1 MQDEQDKYL
10 KNIDFYEILSLVSKY
25 VSNPDT
31 VNLLSNQ
38 KVLKTRESLEKMFS
52 FVSLIRMLFESYKGY
67 PNSFINSLKYPISLL
82 SKENSRVSME
92 NLKDIVVFLDEV
104 LKINLF
110 LHRNSD
116 IKHLNVQILSDL
128 LFLSPEL
135 KNLLNELKEHIDV
148 DALELKSG
156 VVKEYDSIEFEIK
169 NLNRRVENQIKRIIS
184 LNAEYL
190 TSNFVYYKSNKY
202 TIALKSNFKGKIKGN
217 IISISSSGETFYIEP
232 NDIVNDNNRLNY
244 LNLEKERI
252 ILKILQ
258 NLSAKVHDNIILLD
272 NLYNNFLYY
281 DSLKARAI
289 YGIKTKGVFPEISNV
304 LNILDA
310 HHPLLK
316 DSKAITFTPAE
327 NRVVIITGPNAGGKT
342 VTLKTIGLL
351 SAMFQ
356 FGIPITVS
364 ESSTFKIF
372 DNIFIDIGDEQSIS
386 NSLSTFS
393 SHMSNISYILKHTTK
408 NSLVIFDEFCS
419 GTDID
424 QGQALAISILEYLIN
439 INCYVLISTHYN
451 ALKYFAYTHEGVVN
465 ASMRMDL
472 ETMQP
477 NYNLIFS
484 IPGESYAFNVASRAL
499 IDRSIVIRAN
509 EIYSSQK
516 TEVNKILER
525 LIEKE
530 KDLLLIKESINKKLI
545 QIELQEKEVENF
557 YQDLLLKEKNIE
569 IDLLNEQ
576 NEFLKNSRKVLEN
589 LVREIK
595 EGNIN
600 IAKNKAFISELEK
613 NLDLK
618 LNKVDSINN
627 KRNMAVDFK
636 IGDSVRIIN
645 SNAKGKIVG
654 ISKKKITVNVGAF
667 NVSVSS
673 SEISLE
679 NFKEQKKKG
688 GKNFDF
694 SIDYNKENL
703 LSFTIDIRGMRSV
716 DALDFLNKKIDN
728 IILNGINKFEI
739 IHGKGEGYLMREVH
753 NFLKELKFVKKYY
766 FAHPS
771 DGGSGKTIVE
781 I

>member
-1 MQDEQDKYL
+1 MQDKQDKYL

-31 VNLLSNQ
+31 VDLLRNQ
-38 KVLKTRESLEKMFS
+38 KILKTRESLEKMFS

-67 PNSFINSLKYPISLL
+67 PNSFINGLKYLISLL
-82 SKENSRVSME
+82 SKENSRVSIE
-92 NLKDIVVFLDEV
+92 NLKDIVVFLDEI
-104 LKINLF
+104 LRINLF
-110 LHRNSD
+110 LHKNSD

-128 LFLSPEL
+128 LFLNPEL

-148 DALELKSG
+148 DSLELKSG

-202 TIALKSNFKGKIKGN
+202 TLALKSNFKGKIKGN

-232 NDIVNDNNRLNY
+232 NDILNDNNRLNY
-244 LNLEKERI
+244 LSLEKERI

-258 NLSAKVHDNIILLD
+258 NLSAKVHNDIVLLN

-289 YGIKTKGVFPEISNV
+289 YGIKTKGIFPEISNI
-304 LNILDA
+304 LNIFDA

-316 DSKAITFTPAE
+316 DPKAITFTPSE

-356 FGIPITVS
+356 FGIPITVG

-439 INCYVLISTHYN
+439 INPYVLISTHYN
-451 ALKYFAYTHEGVVN
+451 ALKYFAYTHKGVIN

-499 IDRSIVIRAN
+499 IDRSIVVRAN

-516 TEVNKILER
+516 TEINEILEK

-530 KDLLLIKESINKKLI
+530 KDLLLIKENMNKKLI
-545 QIELQEKEVENF
+545 QIELREKEIENF
-557 YQDLLLKEKNIE
+557 HQDLLLKEKNIE
-569 IDLLNEQ
+569 TELLNEQ

-600 IAKNKAFISELEK
+600 VAKNKAFISDLKK
-613 NLDLK
+613 NVDLK
-618 LNKVDSINN
+618 LNKVNSLNN
-627 KRNMAVDFK
+627 KRNMAANFK
-636 IGDSVRIIN
+636 IGDRVKILN
-645 SNAKGKIVG
+645 SNAKGKIVE

-679 NFKEQKKKG
+679 NFKEKKED
-688 GKNFDF
+688 GKNFNF
-694 SIDYNKENL
+694 SIDYDKENL
-703 LSFTIDIRGMRSV
+703 LSLTVDIRGMRAV

-739 IHGKGEGYLMREVH
+739 IHGKGEGHLMREVH
-753 NFLKELKFVKKYY
+753 NLLKELKFVRKYY

>member
-1 MQDEQDKYL
+1 MQDKYL
-10 KNIDFYEILSLVSKY
+10 KNIDFYEILSLVSEY

-31 VNLLSNQ
+31 VGLLNNQ
-38 KVLKTRESLEKMFS
+38 KILKTRESLKKMFS
-52 FVSLIRMLFESYKGY
+52 FVNLIRMLFESCKGY
-67 PNSFINSLKYPISLL
+67 PNSFINSLEHSISLL
-82 SKENSRVSME
+82 SKENSRVSIE
-92 NLKDIVVFLDEV
+92 DLRDIVGFLDEV

-110 LHRNSD
+110 LHKNSD
-116 IKHLNVQILSDL
+116 TKHFDVQILSDL

-135 KNLLNELKEHIDV
+135 KNLLSELKEYIDF
-148 DALELKSG
+148 DALEFKSG
-156 VVKEYDSIEFEIK
+156 VVKEYDSVEFEIK
-169 NLNRRVENQIKRIIS
+169 NLNRRIEKQIKRIIS
-184 LNAEYL
+184 LNIECLA
-190 TSNFVYYKSNKY
+190 SNFVYYKSNKH
-202 TIALKSNFKGKIKGN
+202 TLALKSNFKSKIKGN
-217 IISISSSGETFYIEP
+217 IISVSSSGETFYIEP

-244 LNLEKERI
+244 LNLEKKRI

-258 NLSAKVHDNIILLD
+258 NLSGKVHSNIVLLD
-272 NLYNNFLYY
+272 NLYNSFLYY

-289 YGIKTKGVFPEISNV
+289 YGIKTKGIFPEISNV
-304 LNILDA
+304 LNIFDA

-316 DSKAITFTPAE
+316 DPKAITFTPSE
-327 NRVVIITGPNAGGKT
+327 SRVVIITGPNAGGKT

-351 SAMFQ
+351 SAMLQ
-356 FGIPITVS
+356 FGIPIVVG

-393 SHMSNISYILKHTTK
+393 SHMSNISYILKHATK

-424 QGQALAISILEYLIN
+424 QGQALAISILEYLID
-439 INCYVLISTHYN
+439 INSYVLISTHYN

-484 IPGESYAFNVASRAL
+484 IPGESYAFNVASKVL
-499 IDRSIVIRAN
+499 IDNSIVIRAN

-530 KDLLLIKESINKKLI
+530 KNLLSIEESMDKKLI
-545 QIELQEKEVENF
+545 QIELQEKEIENI
-557 YQDLLLKEKNIE
+557 YQNLLLKEKNIE
-569 IDLLNEQ
+569 IELLNEQ

-595 EGNIN
+595 EGNIDVS
-600 IAKNKAFISELEK
+600 KNKAFISDLEK
-613 NLDLK
+613 NVDLK
-618 LNKVDSINN
+618 LNKVDSLNN
-627 KRNMAVDFK
+627 KRNIVRAFK
-636 IGDSVRIIN
+636 IGDRVRIVN
-645 SNAKGKIVG
+645 SNAKGRIVG
-654 ISKKKITVNVGAF
+654 MSKKKIIVNVGAF

-679 NFKEQKKKG
+679 NIMEQKKEG
-688 GKNFDF
+688 GKNFSF
-694 SIDYNKENL
+694 SIDYNKESL
-703 LSFTIDIRGMRSV
+703 LSFTVDIRGMRAV
-716 DALDFLNKKIDN
+716 NALDFLNKKIDN

-739 IHGKGEGYLMREVH
+739 IHGKGEGHLMREVH
-753 NFLKELKFVKKYY
+753 KLLKELKFVKKYY

-771 DGGSGKTIVE
+771 DGGAGKTIVE

>member
-1 MQDEQDKYL
+1 MQDKYL

-31 VNLLSNQ
+31 VNLLNNQ
-38 KVLKTRESLEKMFS
+38 KILKTRESLEKMFS
-52 FVSLIRMLFESYKGY
+52 FVNLIRMLFETCKGY

-82 SKENSRVSME
+82 SKENSRVSIE
-92 NLKDIVVFLDEV
+92 NLRDIVRFLDEV
-104 LKINLF
+104 LRINLF
-110 LHRNSD
+110 LDKNGDTKYFNAH
-116 IKHLNVQILSDL
+116 ILSDL

-135 KNLLNELKEHIDV
+135 KNLLSELKEYIDF
-148 DALELKSG
+148 DTLELKSG

-169 NLNRRVENQIKRIIS
+169 NLNRRVEKQIKKIIS
-184 LNAEYL
+184 LNVEYL
-190 TSNFVYYKSNKY
+190 ASNFVYYKSNKY
-202 TIALKSNFKGKIKGN
+202 TLALKSNFKSKIKGN
-217 IISISSSGETFYIEP
+217 VISISSSGETFYIEP

-244 LNLEKERI
+244 LSLEKKRI
-252 ILKILQ
+252 ILKVLQ
-258 NLSAKVHDNIILLD
+258 NLSSKVHSNIVFLD

-289 YGIKTKGVFPEISNV
+289 YGIETKGVFPEISDV
-304 LNILDA
+304 LNIFDA

-316 DSKAITFTPAE
+316 DSKAITFTPIE

-356 FGIPITVS
+356 FGIPIAVS

-393 SHMSNISYILKHTTK
+393 SHMSNISYILKHATK
-408 NSLVIFDEFCS
+408 NSLIIFDEFCS

-424 QGQALAISILEYLIN
+424 QGQALAISILEYLIS
-439 INCYVLISTHYN
+439 INSYVLISTHYN
-451 ALKYFAYTHEGVVN
+451 ALKYFAYTHEGVIN

-477 NYNLIFS
+477 NYDLIFS
-484 IPGESYAFNVASRAL
+484 IPGESYAFNVASRVL
-499 IDRSIVIRAN
+499 IDSNIIIRAN

-530 KDLLLIKESINKKLI
+530 KDLLFIKESMNEKLI
-545 QIELQEKEVENF
+545 QIELQKKEVENIC
-557 YQDLLLKEKNIE
+557 QDLLLKEKNIE
-569 IDLLNEQ
+569 IELLNEQ

-600 IAKNKAFISELEK
+600 VAKNKAFISDLEK
-613 NLDLK
+613 NIDFK
-618 LNKVDSINN
+618 SNKVSSLNN
-627 KRNMAVDFK
+627 KRNVATDFK
-636 IGDSVRIIN
+636 IGDKVRIVN

-679 NFKEQKKKG
+679 NFTEHKKEG
-688 GKNFDF
+688 SKNFSF
-694 SIDYNKENL
+694 SIDYNKEDM
-703 LSFTIDIRGMRSV
+703 LSFTIDIRGMRAI

-739 IHGKGEGYLMREVH
+739 IHGKGEGHLMRKVH
-753 NFLKELKFVKKYY
+753 SLLKDLKFVKKYY

-771 DGGSGKTIVE
+771 DGGAGKTIVE

>member
-1 MQDEQDKYL
+1 MQDKYL

-25 VSNPDT
+25 VSSPDT
-31 VNLLSNQ
+31 VNLLNNQ
-38 KVLKTRESLEKMFS
+38 EILKTRESLEKMFS
-52 FVSLIRMLFESYKGY
+52 FVNLIRMLFDSCKGY

-82 SKENSRVSME
+82 TKENSRVSIE
-92 NLKDIVVFLDEV
+92 NLKDIIEFLDEV
-104 LKINLF
+104 LRINLF
-110 LHRNSD
+110 LHKNID
-116 IKHLNVQILSDL
+116 IKHFNVRILSDL

-135 KNLLNELKEHIDV
+135 RNLLSELKEYIDV

-169 NLNRRVENQIKRIIS
+169 NLNRRVEKQIKRIIS
-184 LNAEYL
+184 LNLEYL
-190 TSNFVYYKSNKY
+190 ASNFVYYKSNKY
-202 TIALKSNFKGKIKGN
+202 TLALKSNFKGKVKGN
-217 IISISSSGETFYIEP
+217 VISVSSSGETFYIEP
-232 NDIVNDNNRLNY
+232 NDIANDNNRLNF
-244 LNLEKERI
+244 LNLEKKRI

-258 NLSAKVHDNIILLD
+258 NLSDKVHSNIVLLD

-289 YGIKTKGVFPEISNV
+289 YGIKTKGVFPEISNA
-304 LNILDA
+304 LNIFDA

-356 FGIPITVS
+356 FGIPILVS
-364 ESSTFKIF
+364 EASTFKIF

-393 SHMSNISYILKHTTK
+393 SHMSNISYILKHSTK

-439 INCYVLISTHYN
+439 INSYVLISTHYN
-451 ALKYFAYTHEGVVN
+451 ALKYFAYTNEGVIN

-477 NYNLIFS
+477 NYNLVFS
-484 IPGESYAFNVASRAL
+484 IPGESYAFNVASRVL
-499 IDRSIVIRAN
+499 IDSSIIMRAN
-509 EIYSSQK
+509 EIYLSQK

-530 KDLLLIKESINKKLI
+530 KDLILIKESMNKKLI
-545 QIELQEKEVENF
+545 QIELQEKEVENI

-569 IDLLNEQ
+569 TELLNEQ

-600 IAKNKAFISELEK
+600 IAKNKAFISDLEK
-613 NLDLK
+613 NIDFK
-618 LNKVDSINN
+618 LNKVNSINN
-627 KRNMAVDFK
+627 KRNISTDFK
-636 IGDSVRIIN
+636 IGDRVRIVN

-654 ISKKKITVNVGAF
+654 ISKKKVTVNVGAF

-679 NFKEQKKKG
+679 NFIEQKKEG
-688 GKNFDF
+688 SKNFSF
-694 SIDYNKENL
+694 SIDYNKENPV
-703 LSFTIDIRGMRSV
+703 SFTIDIRGMRSV

-753 NFLKELKFVKKYY
+753 NLLKEFKFVKKYY

-771 DGGSGKTIVE
+771 DGGAGKTIVE

>member
-1 MQDEQDKYL
+1 MQDKYL

-25 VSNPDT
+25 VSNLDT
-31 VNLLSNQ
+31 VNLLNDQ
-38 KVLKTRESLEKMFS
+38 KILKTTESLEKMFF
-52 FVSLIRMLFESYKGY
+52 FVNLIRMLLESFKGY
-67 PNSFINSLKYPISLL
+67 PNSFINSLKDPISLL
-82 SKENSRVSME
+82 SKENSRVSIE
-92 NLKDIVVFLDEV
+92 NLRDIMGFLDEV
-104 LKINLF
+104 LRINLF
-110 LHRNSD
+110 LNKNSN
-116 IKHLNVQILSDL
+116 IKHLNAQILSDL

-135 KNLLNELKEHIDV
+135 KNLLSELKEYIDV

-156 VVKEYDSIEFEIK
+156 VVKEYDSVEFEIK
-169 NLNRRVENQIKRIIS
+169 NLNRRIEKQVKKIIS
-184 LNAEYL
+184 LNLEYL
-190 TSNFVYYKSNKY
+190 ASSFVYYKSNKY
-202 TIALKSNFKGKIKGN
+202 AIALKSNFKGRIKGN

-232 NDIVNDNNRLNY
+232 DDIVNDNSRLNY
-244 LNLEKERI
+244 LSLEKQRI
-252 ILKILQ
+252 ILKILK
-258 NLSAKVHDNIILLD
+258 NLSDKVHSNIILLD

-289 YGIKTKGVFPEISNV
+289 YGIKTKGVFPEISDV
-304 LNILDA
+304 LNIIDA

-316 DSKAITFTPAE
+316 DSKAITFTPAQ

-364 ESSTFKIF
+364 KSSTFKIF

-393 SHMSNISYILKHTTK
+393 SHMSNISCILKHATK
-408 NSLVIFDEFCS
+408 NSLIIFDEFCS

-424 QGQALAISILEYLIN
+424 QGQALAISILEYLIG
-439 INCYVLISTHYN
+439 INSYVLISTHYN
-451 ALKYFAYTHEGVVN
+451 ALKYFAYTHEGVIN
-465 ASMRMDL
+465 ASMRMNL

-477 NYNLIFS
+477 NYDLIFS

-499 IDRSIVIRAN
+499 IDSSIVIRAN
-509 EIYSSQK
+509 EIYSSQR

-530 KDLLLIKESINKKLI
+530 KDLLLIKNSMNNKLI
-545 QIELQEKEVENF
+545 QIELQEKEVENI

-569 IDLLNEQ
+569 RKLLNEQ

-600 IAKNKAFISELEK
+600 VAKNKAFISDLEK
-613 NLDLK
+613 NIDFK
-618 LNKVDSINN
+618 LNKVNSLNN
-627 KRNMAVDFK
+627 KRNIAADFK
-636 IGDSVRIIN
+636 IGDKVRIIN
-645 SNAKGKIVG
+645 SNAIGKIVG
-654 ISKKKITVNVGAF
+654 ISKKKIIVNVGSF
-667 NVSVSS
+667 NLSVSS

-679 NFKEQKKKG
+679 NFREHKKEAS
-688 GKNFDF
+688 KNFSF
-694 SIDYNKENL
+694 SIDYNRENL
-703 LSFTIDIRGMRSV
+703 SSFTLDIRGMRST

-739 IHGKGEGYLMREVH
+739 IHGKGEGLLMREVH
-753 NFLKELKFVKKYY
+753 NLLKELKFVKKYY

-771 DGGSGKTIVE
+771 DGGAGKTIVE

>member
-38 KVLKTRESLEKMFS
+38 KILKTRESLEKIFS

-82 SKENSRVSME
+82 SKENSRVSIE
-92 NLKDIVVFLDEV
+92 NLRDIIVFLDEV
-104 LKINLF
+104 LRINLF
-110 LHRNSD
+110 LHKNSD

-128 LFLSPEL
+128 LFLNPEL
-135 KNLLNELKEHIDV
+135 KNLLNELKEYIDV

-169 NLNRRVENQIKRIIS
+169 NLNRRVENQIKKIIS

-190 TSNFVYYKSNKY
+190 TSNFVCYKSNKY
-202 TIALKSNFKGKIKGN
+202 TLALKSNFKGKIKGN

-232 NDIVNDNNRLNY
+232 NDIVNANNRLNY
-244 LNLEKERI
+244 LSLEKERI
-252 ILKILQ
+252 ILKILR
-258 NLSAKVHDNIILLD
+258 NLSAKVHNNIVLLD

-304 LNILDA
+304 LNIFDA

-356 FGIPITVS
+356 FGIPIVIG

-408 NSLVIFDEFCS
+408 DSLVIFDEFCS

-439 INCYVLISTHYN
+439 INSYVLISTHYN

-484 IPGESYAFNVASRAL
+484 IPGESYAFNVASKAL

-516 TEVNKILER
+516 TEINEILEK

-530 KDLLLIKESINKKLI
+530 KDLLLIKESMDKKLI
-545 QIELQEKEVENF
+545 QIELQEKELENF
-557 YQDLLLKEKNIE
+557 YQDLLLREKNIE
-569 IDLLNEQ
+569 TELLNEQ

-600 IAKNKAFISELEK
+600 VAKNKAFISDLEK
-613 NLDLK
+613 NVDLK
-618 LNKVDSINN
+618 TNKVNSLNN
-627 KRNMAVDFK
+627 KRNVVADFK
-636 IGDSVRIIN
+636 IGDKVRIVN

-679 NFKEQKKKG
+679 NFKEKKEN
-688 GKNFDF
+688 GKNFNF

-739 IHGKGEGYLMREVH
+739 IHGKGEGHLMREVH
-753 NFLKELKFVKKYY
+753 NLLKELKFIRRYY

>member
-1 MQDEQDKYL
+1 MQDKYL
-10 KNIDFYEILSLVSKY
+10 KNIDFYEILSLVSEY

-31 VNLLSNQ
+31 VNLLNNQ
-38 KVLKTRESLEKMFS
+38 KILKTRESLEKMFS
-52 FVSLIRMLFESYKGY
+52 FVNLIRMLFESCKGY
-67 PNSFINSLKYPISLL
+67 PNSFINSLEYSMSLL
-82 SKENSRVSME
+82 SKENSRVSIE
-92 NLKDIVVFLDEV
+92 DLRDIVGFLDEV

-110 LHRNSD
+110 LHKNSD
-116 IKHLNVQILSDL
+116 TKHFDVQILTDL

-135 KNLLNELKEHIDV
+135 KKLLSELKEYIDF

-156 VVKEYDSIEFEIK
+156 VIKEYDSVEFEIK

-184 LNAEYL
+184 LNIEYL
-190 TSNFVYYKSNKY
+190 ASNFVYYKSNKH
-202 TIALKSNFKGKIKGN
+202 TLALKSNFKGKIKGN
-217 IISISSSGETFYIEP
+217 IISVSSSGETFYIEP
-232 NDIVNDNNRLNY
+232 HDIVNDNNRLNY
-244 LNLEKERI
+244 LNLEKKRI

-258 NLSAKVHDNIILLD
+258 NLSGKVHSNIVLLD

-289 YGIKTKGVFPEISNV
+289 YGIKTKGIFPEISDV
-304 LNILDA
+304 LNIFDA

-316 DSKAITFTPAE
+316 DPKAITFTPVE
-327 NRVVIITGPNAGGKT
+327 SRVVIITGPNAGGKT

-356 FGIPITVS
+356 FGIPIVVG

-386 NSLSTFS
+386 NSFSTFS
-393 SHMSNISYILKHTTK
+393 SHMSNISYILKHATK

-424 QGQALAISILEYLIN
+424 QGQALAISILEYLID
-439 INCYVLISTHYN
+439 INSYVLISTHYN

-484 IPGESYAFNVASRAL
+484 IPGESYAFNVASKVL
-499 IDRSIVIRAN
+499 IDSSIVIRAN

-530 KDLLLIKESINKKLI
+530 KNLLSIKESMDKKLI
-545 QIELQEKEVENF
+545 QIELQEKEIENI
-557 YQDLLLKEKNIE
+557 YQNLLLKEKNIE
-569 IDLLNEQ
+569 IELLNEQ
-576 NEFLKNSRKVLEN
+576 NEFLKNSRKILEN

-595 EGNIN
+595 EGNIDVS
-600 IAKNKAFISELEK
+600 KNKAFISDLEK

-618 LNKVDSINN
+618 LNKVNSLNN
-627 KRNMAVDFK
+627 KRNMLRDFK
-636 IGDSVRIIN
+636 IGDRVRIVN
-645 SNAKGKIVG
+645 SNAKGRIVG
-654 ISKKKITVNVGAF
+654 ISKKKIIVNVGAF

-679 NFKEQKKKG
+679 NVIDQKKEG
-688 GKNFDF
+688 GKNFSF
-694 SIDYNKENL
+694 SIDYNKESP
-703 LSFTIDIRGMRSV
+703 LSFTVDIRGMRAV

-739 IHGKGEGYLMREVH
+739 IHGKGEGHLMREVH
-753 NFLKELKFVKKYY
+753 KLLKELKFVKKYY

-771 DGGSGKTIVE
+771 DGGAGKTIVE

>member
-1 MQDEQDKYL
+1 MQDKYL
-10 KNIDFYEILSLVSKY
+10 KNIDFYEILSLVSEY

-31 VNLLSNQ
+31 VNLLNNQ
-38 KVLKTRESLEKMFS
+38 KILKTRESLEKMFS
-52 FVSLIRMLFESYKGY
+52 FVNLIRMLFESCKGY
-67 PNSFINSLKYPISLL
+67 PNSFINSLEYSISLL
-82 SKENSRVSME
+82 SKENSRVSIE
-92 NLKDIVVFLDEV
+92 DLRDIVGFLDEV

-110 LHRNSD
+110 LHKNSD
-116 IKHLNVQILSDL
+116 TKHFGVQILTDL

-135 KNLLNELKEHIDV
+135 KKLLSELKEYIDF

-156 VVKEYDSIEFEIK
+156 VIKEYDSVEFEIK

-184 LNAEYL
+184 LNIEYL
-190 TSNFVYYKSNKY
+190 ASNFVYYKSNKH
-202 TIALKSNFKGKIKGN
+202 TLALKSNFKGKIKGN
-217 IISISSSGETFYIEP
+217 IISVSSSGETFYIEP
-232 NDIVNDNNRLNY
+232 HDIVNDNNRLNY
-244 LNLEKERI
+244 LNLEKKRI

-258 NLSAKVHDNIILLD
+258 NLSGKVHSNIVLLD

-289 YGIKTKGVFPEISNV
+289 YGIKTKGIFPEISDV
-304 LNILDA
+304 LNIFDA

-316 DSKAITFTPAE
+316 DPKAITFTPVE
-327 NRVVIITGPNAGGKT
+327 SRVVIITGPNAGGKT

-356 FGIPITVS
+356 FGIPIVVG

-386 NSLSTFS
+386 NSFSTFS
-393 SHMSNISYILKHTTK
+393 SHMSNISYILKHATK

-424 QGQALAISILEYLIN
+424 QGQALAISILEYLID
-439 INCYVLISTHYN
+439 INSYVLISTHYN

-484 IPGESYAFNVASRAL
+484 IPGESYAFNVASKVL
-499 IDRSIVIRAN
+499 IDSSIVIRAN

-530 KDLLLIKESINKKLI
+530 KNLLSIKESMDKKLI
-545 QIELQEKEVENF
+545 QIELQEKEIENI
-557 YQDLLLKEKNIE
+557 YQNLLLKEKNIE
-569 IDLLNEQ
+569 IELLNEQ
-576 NEFLKNSRKVLEN
+576 NEFLKNSRKILEN

-595 EGNIN
+595 EGNIDVS
-600 IAKNKAFISELEK
+600 KNKAFISDLEK

-618 LNKVDSINN
+618 LNKVNSLNN
-627 KRNMAVDFK
+627 KRNMLRDFK
-636 IGDSVRIIN
+636 IGDRVRIVN
-645 SNAKGKIVG
+645 SNAKGRIVG
-654 ISKKKITVNVGAF
+654 ISKKKIIVNVGAF

-679 NFKEQKKKG
+679 NVIDQKKEG
-688 GKNFDF
+688 GKNFSF
-694 SIDYNKENL
+694 SIDYNKESP
-703 LSFTIDIRGMRSV
+703 LSFTVDIRGMRAV

-739 IHGKGEGYLMREVH
+739 IHGKGEGHLMREVH
-753 NFLKELKFVKKYY
+753 KLLKELKFVKKYY

-771 DGGSGKTIVE
+771 DGGAGKTIVE

>member
-1 MQDEQDKYL
+1 MQDKYL

-31 VNLLSNQ
+31 VNLLNNQ
-38 KVLKTRESLEKMFS
+38 KILKTRESLEKMFS
-52 FVSLIRMLFESYKGY
+52 FVNLIRMLFETCKGY

-82 SKENSRVSME
+82 SKENSRVSIE
-92 NLKDIVVFLDEV
+92 NLRDIVGFLDEV
-104 LKINLF
+104 LRINLF
-110 LHRNSD
+110 LDKNGDTKYFNAH
-116 IKHLNVQILSDL
+116 ILSDL

-135 KNLLNELKEHIDV
+135 KNLLSELKEYIDF
-148 DALELKSG
+148 DTLELKSG

-169 NLNRRVENQIKRIIS
+169 NLNRRVEKQIKKIIS
-184 LNAEYL
+184 LNVEYL
-190 TSNFVYYKSNKY
+190 ASNFVYYKSNKY
-202 TIALKSNFKGKIKGN
+202 TLALKSNFKSKIKGN

-244 LNLEKERI
+244 LSLEKKRI
-252 ILKILQ
+252 ILKVLQ
-258 NLSAKVHDNIILLD
+258 NLSSKVHSNIVFLD

-289 YGIKTKGVFPEISNV
+289 YGIETKGVFPEISDV
-304 LNILDA
+304 LNIFDA

-316 DSKAITFTPAE
+316 DSKAITFTPIE

-356 FGIPITVS
+356 FGIPIAVS

-393 SHMSNISYILKHTTK
+393 SHMSNISYILKHATK
-408 NSLVIFDEFCS
+408 NSLIIFDEFCS

-424 QGQALAISILEYLIN
+424 QGQALAISILEYLIS
-439 INCYVLISTHYN
+439 INSYVLISTHYN
-451 ALKYFAYTHEGVVN
+451 ALKYFAYTHEGVIN

-477 NYNLIFS
+477 NYDLIFS
-484 IPGESYAFNVASRAL
+484 IPGESYAFNVASRVL
-499 IDRSIVIRAN
+499 IDSNIIIRAN

-530 KDLLLIKESINKKLI
+530 KDLLFIKESMNEKLI
-545 QIELQEKEVENF
+545 QIELQKKEVENI

-569 IDLLNEQ
+569 IELLNEQ

-600 IAKNKAFISELEK
+600 VAKNKAFISDLEK
-613 NLDLK
+613 NIDFK
-618 LNKVDSINN
+618 SNKVSSLNN
-627 KRNMAVDFK
+627 KRNVATDFK
-636 IGDSVRIIN
+636 IGDKVRIVN

-679 NFKEQKKKG
+679 NFTEHKKEG
-688 GKNFDF
+688 SKNFSF
-694 SIDYNKENL
+694 SIDYNKEDM
-703 LSFTIDIRGMRSV
+703 LSFTIDIRGMRAI

-739 IHGKGEGYLMREVH
+739 VHGKGEGHLMREVH
-753 NFLKELKFVKKYY
+753 SLLKDLKFVKKYY

-771 DGGSGKTIVE
+771 DGGAGKTIVE

>member
-1 MQDEQDKYL
+1 MQDKYL

-31 VNLLSNQ
+31 VNLLNDQ
-38 KVLKTRESLEKMFS
+38 KILKTKESLEKMFF
-52 FVSLIRMLFESYKGY
+52 FVNLIRMLLESFKGY
-67 PNSFINSLKYPISLL
+67 PNSFINSLKDPISLL
-82 SKENSRVSME
+82 SKENSRVSIE
-92 NLKDIVVFLDEV
+92 NLRDIMGFLDEV
-104 LKINLF
+104 LRINLF
-110 LHRNSD
+110 LNKNIN
-116 IKHLNVQILSDL
+116 IKHLNAQILSDL

-135 KNLLNELKEHIDV
+135 KNLLSELKEYIDV

-156 VVKEYDSIEFEIK
+156 VVKEYDSVEFEIK
-169 NLNRRVENQIKRIIS
+169 NLNRRIEKQVKRIIS
-184 LNAEYL
+184 LNLEYL
-190 TSNFVYYKSNKY
+190 ASSFVYYKSNKY
-202 TIALKSNFKGKIKGN
+202 AIALKSNFKGRIKGN

-232 NDIVNDNNRLNY
+232 DDIVNDSSRLNY
-244 LNLEKERI
+244 LSLEKQRI
-252 ILKILQ
+252 ILKILK
-258 NLSAKVHDNIILLD
+258 NLSDKVHSNIILLD

-289 YGIKTKGVFPEISNV
+289 YGIETKGVFPEISDV
-304 LNILDA
+304 LNIIDA

-316 DSKAITFTPAE
+316 DSKAITFNPVE

-364 ESSTFKIF
+364 KSSTFKIF

-393 SHMSNISYILKHTTK
+393 SHMSNISCILKHATK
-408 NSLVIFDEFCS
+408 NSLIIFDEFCS

-424 QGQALAISILEYLIN
+424 QGQALAISILEYLIG
-439 INCYVLISTHYN
+439 INSYVLISTHYN
-451 ALKYFAYTHEGVVN
+451 ALKYFAYTHGGVIN
-465 ASMRMDL
+465 ASMRMNL

-477 NYNLIFS
+477 NYDLIFS

-499 IDRSIVIRAN
+499 IESSIVIRAN
-509 EIYSSQK
+509 EIYSSQR

-530 KDLLLIKESINKKLI
+530 KDLLLMKKSISNKLI
-545 QIELQEKEVENF
+545 QIELQEKEVENI

-569 IDLLNEQ
+569 RKLLNEQ

-600 IAKNKAFISELEK
+600 AAKNKAFISDLEK
-613 NLDLK
+613 NIDFK
-618 LNKVDSINN
+618 LNKVNSLNN
-627 KRNMAVDFK
+627 KGNIAADFK
-636 IGDSVRIIN
+636 IGDKVRIIN
-645 SNAKGKIVG
+645 SNAIGKIVG
-654 ISKKKITVNVGAF
+654 ISKKKIVVNVGPF
-667 NVSVSS
+667 NLSVSS

-679 NFKEQKKKG
+679 NFREQKKEG
-688 GKNFDF
+688 SKNFSF
-694 SIDYNKENL
+694 SIDYNRENL
-703 LSFTIDIRGMRSV
+703 SSFTLDIRGMRSA

-739 IHGKGEGYLMREVH
+739 IHGKGEGLLMREVR
-753 NFLKELKFVKKYY
+753 NLLKELKFVKKYY

-771 DGGSGKTIVE
+771 DGGAGKTIVE

>member
-1 MQDEQDKYL
+1 MQDKYL

-31 VNLLSNQ
+31 VNLLNNQ
-38 KVLKTRESLEKMFS
+38 KILKTRESLEKMFS
-52 FVSLIRMLFESYKGY
+52 FVNLIRMLFESYKGY
-67 PNSFINSLKYPISLL
+67 PNSFISSLKYPISLL
-82 SKENSRVSME
+82 SKENSRVSIE
-92 NLKDIVVFLDEV
+92 NLRDIVGFLDEV
-104 LKINLF
+104 LKINSF
-110 LHRNSD
+110 LHKNND
-116 IKHLNVQILSDL
+116 IKHLNVRILSDL

-135 KNLLNELKEHIDV
+135 KNLLSELKEYIDI

-156 VVKEYDSIEFEIK
+156 VVKEYDAIEFEIK
-169 NLNRRVENQIKRIIS
+169 NLNRRVEKQIKRIIS
-184 LNAEYL
+184 LNVEYL
-190 TSNFVYYKSNKY
+190 ASNFVYYKSNKY
-202 TIALKSNFKGKIKGN
+202 ALALKSNFKGKIKGN
-217 IISISSSGETFYIEP
+217 LISVSSSGETFYIEP
-232 NDIVNDNNRLNY
+232 NDIINDNNRLNY
-244 LNLEKERI
+244 LNLEKKRI

-258 NLSAKVHDNIILLD
+258 NLSSKVHSNIVLLE

-304 LNILDA
+304 LNIFDA

-316 DSKAITFTPAE
+316 DSKAIAFTPDE
-327 NRVVIITGPNAGGKT
+327 NRVVIVTGPNAGGKT

-356 FGIPITVS
+356 FGIPILVS

-393 SHMSNISYILKHTTK
+393 SHMSNISFILRHATK

-439 INCYVLISTHYN
+439 IDSYVLISTHYN
-451 ALKYFAYTHEGVVN
+451 ALKYFAYTHEGVIN

-477 NYNLIFS
+477 NYDLIFS
-484 IPGESYAFNVASRAL
+484 IPGESYAFNVASRVL
-499 IDRSIVIRAN
+499 IDSSIVIRAN

-530 KDLLLIKESINKKLI
+530 KDLLLIKENMNKKLI
-545 QIELQEKEVENF
+545 QIELQKKEVENL

-569 IDLLNEQ
+569 MELLNEQ

-600 IAKNKAFISELEK
+600 VVKNKAFISDLEK
-613 NLDLK
+613 NIDFK
-618 LNKVDSINN
+618 LNKVNSLNSKSNI
-627 KRNMAVDFK
+627 AIDFK
-636 IGDSVRIIN
+636 IGDMVRIVN
-645 SNAKGKIVG
+645 SNVKGKIVG
-654 ISKKKITVNVGAF
+654 ISKKKITVNAGTF

-679 NFKEQKKKG
+679 NFTEQKKEG
-688 GKNFDF
+688 SKNFSF
-694 SIDYNKENL
+694 SIDYSKENL
-703 LSFTIDIRGMRSV
+703 LSFTVDIRGMRSF

-728 IILNGINKFEI
+728 IILNGINKFEV
-739 IHGKGEGYLMREVH
+739 IHGKGEGHLMREVH
-753 NFLKELKFVKKYY
+753 NLLKELKFVKKYY

-771 DGGSGKTIVE
+771 DGGAGKTIVE

>member
-1 MQDEQDKYL
+1 MQDKYL
-10 KNIDFYEILSLVSKY
+10 KNIDFYEILSLVSEY

-31 VNLLSNQ
+31 VNLLNNQ
-38 KVLKTRESLEKMFS
+38 KILKTRESLEKMFS
-52 FVSLIRMLFESYKGY
+52 FVNLIRMLFESYKGY
-67 PNSFINSLKYPISLL
+67 PNSFINSLEYSISLL
-82 SKENSRVSME
+82 SKENSRVSIE
-92 NLKDIVVFLDEV
+92 DLRDIVKFLDEI

-110 LHRNSD
+110 LHKNSD
-116 IKHLNVQILSDL
+116 IKHLNAQILFDL

-135 KNLLNELKEHIDV
+135 KNLLSELKKYIDFDV
-148 DALELKSG
+148 LEFKNG
-156 VVKEYDSIEFEIK
+156 VVKEYDSVEFEIK
-169 NLNRRVENQIKRIIS
+169 NLNRRVEKQIKRIIN
-184 LNAEYL
+184 LNIEYL
-190 TSNFVYYKSNKY
+190 ASNFVYYKSNKY
-202 TIALKSNFKGKIKGN
+202 TLALKSNFKGKIKGN
-217 IISISSSGETFYIEP
+217 IISVSSSGETFYIEP
-232 NDIVNDNNRLNY
+232 NDVVNDNSKLNY

-258 NLSAKVHDNIILLD
+258 NLSDKVHSNIVLLD

-289 YGIKTKGVFPEISNV
+289 YGIKTKGIFPEISNV
-304 LNILDA
+304 LNIFDA
-310 HHPLLK
+310 YHPLLK
-316 DSKAITFTPAE
+316 DPKAITFTPFE

-356 FGIPITVS
+356 FGIPIVVG

-372 DNIFIDIGDEQSIS
+372 DNIFIDIGDEQSIY

-424 QGQALAISILEYLIN
+424 QGQALAISILEYLID
-439 INCYVLISTHYN
+439 INSYVLISTHYN

-465 ASMRMDL
+465 ASMCMNL

-484 IPGESYAFNVASRAL
+484 IPGESYALNVASKVL
-499 IDRSIVIRAN
+499 IDSSIVIRAN
-509 EIYSSQK
+509 EIYLSQK

-530 KDLLLIKESINKKLI
+530 KDLLLTKESMDKKLI
-545 QIELQEKEVENF
+545 QIELQEKEIKNI
-557 YQDLLLKEKNIE
+557 YQNLLLKEKNIE
-569 IDLLNEQ
+569 IELLNEQ

-595 EGNIN
+595 EGNIDVS
-600 IAKNKAFISELEK
+600 KNKSFISDLEK
-613 NLDLK
+613 NVDLK
-618 LNKVDSINN
+618 LNKVNSLNN
-627 KRNMAVDFK
+627 KRNIVKDFK
-636 IGDSVRIIN
+636 IGDRVRIVN
-645 SNAKGKIVG
+645 SNAKGRIVG
-654 ISKKKITVNVGAF
+654 MSKKKIIVNAGAF

-679 NFKEQKKKG
+679 NVIEQKKEG
-688 GKNFDF
+688 GKNFSF
-694 SIDYNKENL
+694 SIDYNKESL
-703 LSFTIDIRGMRSV
+703 LNFTVDIRGMRVV

-739 IHGKGEGYLMREVH
+739 IHGKGEGHLMREVH
-753 NFLKELKFVKKYY
+753 KLLKELKFVKKYY

-771 DGGSGKTIVE
+771 DGGAGKTIVE

>member
-1 MQDEQDKYL
+1 MQDKYL

-31 VNLLSNQ
+31 VNLLNNQ
-38 KVLKTRESLEKMFS
+38 KILKTRESLEKMFS
-52 FVSLIRMLFESYKGY
+52 FVNLIRMLFETCKGY

-82 SKENSRVSME
+82 SKENSRVSIE
-92 NLKDIVVFLDEV
+92 NLRDIVRFLDEV
-104 LKINLF
+104 LRINLF
-110 LHRNSD
+110 LDKNGDTKYFNAH
-116 IKHLNVQILSDL
+116 ILSDL

-135 KNLLNELKEHIDV
+135 KNLLSELKEYIDF
-148 DALELKSG
+148 DTLELKSG

-169 NLNRRVENQIKRIIS
+169 NLNRRVEKQIKKIIS
-184 LNAEYL
+184 LNVEYL
-190 TSNFVYYKSNKY
+190 ASNFVYYKSNKY
-202 TIALKSNFKGKIKGN
+202 TLALKSNFKSKIKGN
-217 IISISSSGETFYIEP
+217 VISISSSGETFYIEP

-244 LNLEKERI
+244 LSLEKKRI
-252 ILKILQ
+252 ILKVLQ
-258 NLSAKVHDNIILLD
+258 NLSSKVHSNIVFLD

-289 YGIKTKGVFPEISNV
+289 YGIETKGVFPEISDV
-304 LNILDA
+304 LNIFDA

-316 DSKAITFTPAE
+316 DSKAITFTPIE

-356 FGIPITVS
+356 FGIPIAVS

-393 SHMSNISYILKHTTK
+393 SHMSNISYILKHATK
-408 NSLVIFDEFCS
+408 NSLIIFDEFCS

-424 QGQALAISILEYLIN
+424 QGQALAISILEYLIS
-439 INCYVLISTHYN
+439 INSYVLISTHYN
-451 ALKYFAYTHEGVVN
+451 ALKYFAYTHEGVIN

-477 NYNLIFS
+477 NYDLIFS
-484 IPGESYAFNVASRAL
+484 IPGESYAFNVASRVL
-499 IDRSIVIRAN
+499 IDSNIIIRAN

-530 KDLLLIKESINKKLI
+530 KDLLFIKESMNEKLI
-545 QIELQEKEVENF
+545 QIELQKKEVENI

-569 IDLLNEQ
+569 IELLNEQ

-600 IAKNKAFISELEK
+600 VAKNKAFISDLEK
-613 NLDLK
+613 NIDFK
-618 LNKVDSINN
+618 SNKVSSLNN
-627 KRNMAVDFK
+627 KRNVATDFK
-636 IGDSVRIIN
+636 IGDKVRIVN

-673 SEISLE
+673 SEIFLE
-679 NFKEQKKKG
+679 NFTEHKKEG
-688 GKNFDF
+688 SKNFSF
-694 SIDYNKENL
+694 SIDYNKEDM
-703 LSFTIDIRGMRSV
+703 LSFTIDIRGMRAI

-739 IHGKGEGYLMREVH
+739 IHGKGEGHLMREVH
-753 NFLKELKFVKKYY
+753 SLLKDLKFVKKYY

-771 DGGSGKTIVE
+771 DGGAGKTIVE

>member
-1 MQDEQDKYL
+1 MQDKYL
-10 KNIDFYEILSLVSKY
+10 KNIDFYEILFLVSKY

-31 VNLLSNQ
+31 VNLLNNQ
-38 KVLKTRESLEKMFS
+38 KILKTRESLEKMFS
-52 FVSLIRMLFESYKGY
+52 FVNLIRMLFESCKGY
-67 PNSFINSLKYPISLL
+67 PNCFINSLKYPISLL
-82 SKENSRVSME
+82 SKENSRVSIE
-92 NLKDIVVFLDEV
+92 DLRDIVEFLDEV
-104 LKINLF
+104 LRINLF
-110 LHRNSD
+110 LDKNSD
-116 IKHLNVQILSDL
+116 LKHFNTQILSDL

-135 KNLLNELKEHIDV
+135 KNLLSELKEYIDF
-148 DALELKSG
+148 DTLELKNG

-169 NLNRRVENQIKRIIS
+169 NLNRRVEKQIKRIIG
-184 LNAEYL
+184 LNVEYL
-190 TSNFVYYKSNKY
+190 SSNFVYYKSNKY
-202 TIALKSNFKGKIKGN
+202 TLALKSNFKGKIKGN
-217 IISISSSGETFYIEP
+217 VISISSSGETLYIEP

-244 LNLEKERI
+244 LSLEKKRI

-258 NLSAKVHDNIILLD
+258 NLSGKVHSNIVLLD

-289 YGIKTKGVFPEISNV
+289 YGVKTKGIFPEISNE
-304 LNILDA
+304 LNIFNA

-316 DSKAITFTPAE
+316 DSKAINFTSAG
-327 NRVVIITGPNAGGKT
+327 NHVVIITGPNAGGKT

-356 FGIPITVS
+356 FGIPIVVN

-393 SHMSNISYILKHTTK
+393 SHMSNISYILKYTTK

-419 GTDID
+419 GTDVD

-439 INCYVLISTHYN
+439 INSYVLISTHYN
-451 ALKYFAYTHEGVVN
+451 ALKYFAYTHEGVIN

-477 NYNLIFS
+477 NYDLIFS
-484 IPGESYAFNVASRAL
+484 IPGESYAFNVASRVL
-499 IDRSIVIRAN
+499 IDSSIIIRAN

-530 KDLLLIKESINKKLI
+530 KDLLFIKESMNKKLI
-545 QIELQEKEVENF
+545 QIELQEKKIENI

-569 IDLLNEQ
+569 VKLLNEQ

-595 EGNIN
+595 EGNVN
-600 IAKNKAFISELEK
+600 VEKNKAFISGLEK
-613 NLDLK
+613 NVDCK
-618 LNKVDSINN
+618 LNKVNSLNN
-627 KRNMAVDFK
+627 KRNITTVFK
-636 IGDSVRIIN
+636 IGDRVRIVN
-645 SNAKGKIVG
+645 SNAKGKIIE

-679 NFKEQKKKG
+679 NFTEHKKED

-694 SIDYNKENL
+694 SIDYNKEDL

-728 IILNGINKFEI
+728 IILNGINKFAI
-739 IHGKGEGYLMREVH
+739 VHGKGEGHLMNKVH
-753 NFLKELKFVKKYY
+753 NLLKELKFVKKYY

-771 DGGSGKTIVE
+771 DGGAGKTIVE

>member
-1 MQDEQDKYL
+1 MQDKYL

-25 VSNPDT
+25 VSSPDT

-38 KVLKTRESLEKMFS
+38 EILKTRESLEKMFS
-52 FVSLIRMLFESYKGY
+52 FVNLIRMLFDSCKGY

-82 SKENSRVSME
+82 TKENSRVSIE
-92 NLKDIVVFLDEV
+92 NLRDIIEFLDEV
-104 LKINLF
+104 LRINLF
-110 LHRNSD
+110 LHKNID
-116 IKHLNVQILSDL
+116 IKHFNVRILSDL

-135 KNLLNELKEHIDV
+135 RNLLSELKEYIDV

-169 NLNRRVENQIKRIIS
+169 NLNRRVEKQIKRIIS
-184 LNAEYL
+184 LNLEYL
-190 TSNFVYYKSNKY
+190 ASNFVYYKSNKY
-202 TIALKSNFKGKIKGN
+202 TLALKSNFKGKVKGN
-217 IISISSSGETFYIEP
+217 VISVSSSGETFYIEP
-232 NDIVNDNNRLNY
+232 NDIVNDNNRLNF
-244 LNLEKERI
+244 LNLEKKRI

-258 NLSAKVHDNIILLD
+258 NLSDKVHSNIVLLD

-289 YGIKTKGVFPEISNV
+289 YGIKTKGVFPEISNA
-304 LNILDA
+304 LNIFDA

-356 FGIPITVS
+356 FGIPILVS
-364 ESSTFKIF
+364 EASTFKIF

-393 SHMSNISYILKHTTK
+393 SHMSNISYILKHSTK

-439 INCYVLISTHYN
+439 INSYVLISTHYN
-451 ALKYFAYTHEGVVN
+451 ALKYFAYTNEGVIN

-477 NYNLIFS
+477 NYNLVFS
-484 IPGESYAFNVASRAL
+484 IPGESYAFNVASRVL
-499 IDRSIVIRAN
+499 IDSSIIMRAN
-509 EIYSSQK
+509 EIYLSQK

-530 KDLLLIKESINKKLI
+530 KDLILIKESMNKKLI
-545 QIELQEKEVENF
+545 QIELQEKEVENI

-569 IDLLNEQ
+569 TELLNEQ
-576 NEFLKNSRKVLEN
+576 NEFLKNSRKALEN

-600 IAKNKAFISELEK
+600 IAKNKAFISDLEK
-613 NLDLK
+613 NIDFK
-618 LNKVDSINN
+618 LNKVNSINN
-627 KRNMAVDFK
+627 KRNISTDFK
-636 IGDSVRIIN
+636 IGDRVRIVN

-679 NFKEQKKKG
+679 NFIEQKKEG
-688 GKNFDF
+688 SKNFSF
-694 SIDYNKENL
+694 SIDYNKENPV
-703 LSFTIDIRGMRSV
+703 SFTIDIRGMRSV

-753 NFLKELKFVKKYY
+753 NLLKEFKFVKKYY

-771 DGGSGKTIVE
+771 DGGAGKTIVE

>member
-31 VNLLSNQ
+31 VDLLSSQ
-38 KVLKTRESLEKMFS
+38 KILKTRESLEKLFS
-52 FVSLIRMLFESYKGY
+52 FVNLIRMLFENYKGY

-82 SKENSRVSME
+82 SKENSRVSIE
-92 NLKDIVVFLDEV
+92 NLRDITVFLDEI
-104 LKINLF
+104 LRINLF
-110 LHRNSD
+110 LHKNSD
-116 IKHLNVQILSDL
+116 IKHLDVQILSDL
-128 LFLSPEL
+128 LFLNPEL

-148 DALELKSG
+148 DALELRSG

-169 NLNRRVENQIKRIIS
+169 NLNRRVENQIKKIIS
-184 LNAEYL
+184 LNTEYL
-190 TSNFVYYKSNKY
+190 TSSSVYYKSNKY
-202 TIALKSNFKGKIKGN
+202 TLALKSNFKGKIKGN
-217 IISISSSGETFYIEP
+217 IISISSSGETYYIEP
-232 NDIVNDNNRLNY
+232 SDIVNDNNRLNY
-244 LNLEKERI
+244 LSLEKERI
-252 ILKILQ
+252 ILKILR
-258 NLSAKVHDNIILLD
+258 NLSAKVHSNIVLLD

-289 YGIKTKGVFPEISNV
+289 YGIKTKGTFPEISNV
-304 LNILDA
+304 LNIFDA

-316 DSKAITFTPAE
+316 DPKAITFTPAE
-327 NRVVIITGPNAGGKT
+327 NRIVIITGPNAGGKT

-356 FGIPITVS
+356 FGIPIAVG

-393 SHMSNISYILKHTTK
+393 SHMSNVSYILKHTTK

-439 INCYVLISTHYN
+439 INSYVLISTHYN

-499 IDRSIVIRAN
+499 IDRNIVIRAN

-516 TEVNKILER
+516 TEINEILEK

-530 KDLLLIKESINKKLI
+530 KDLLLIKESMDKKLI
-545 QIELQEKEVENF
+545 QIELQEKELENF
-557 YQDLLLKEKNIE
+557 YQELLLKEKNIE
-569 IDLLNEQ
+569 TELLNEQ
-576 NEFLKNSRKVLEN
+576 NEFLKSSRKVLEN

-600 IAKNKAFISELEK
+600 VAKNKAFISDLEK
-613 NLDLK
+613 NVNLK
-618 LNKVDSINN
+618 LNKVSSLNN
-627 KRNMAVDFK
+627 KKNMVVDFK
-636 IGDSVRIIN
+636 IGDRVRILN

-679 NFKEQKKKG
+679 NFKEKKED
-688 GKNFDF
+688 GKNFNF

-703 LSFTIDIRGMRSV
+703 LSFAIDIRGMRSV
-716 DALDFLNKKIDN
+716 DALDFLDKKIDN

-739 IHGKGEGYLMREVH
+739 IHGKGEGHLMREVH
-753 NFLKELKFVKKYY
+753 NLLKELKFIRKYY

>member
-38 KVLKTRESLEKMFS
+38 KILKTKESLEKIFS
-52 FVSLIRMLFESYKGY
+52 FVSLIRMLFESCKGY

-82 SKENSRVSME
+82 LKENSRVSIE
-92 NLKDIVVFLDEV
+92 NLRDIIVFLDEV
-104 LKINLF
+104 LRINLF
-110 LHRNSD
+110 LHKNSD

-128 LFLSPEL
+128 LFLNPEL

-169 NLNRRVENQIKRIIS
+169 NLNRRVENQIKKIIS

-190 TSNFVYYKSNKY
+190 TSNFVCYKSNKY
-202 TIALKSNFKGKIKGN
+202 TLALKSNFKGKIKGN

-232 NDIVNDNNRLNY
+232 NDIVNANNRLNY
-244 LNLEKERI
+244 LSLEKERI
-252 ILKILQ
+252 ILKILR
-258 NLSAKVHDNIILLD
+258 NLSAKVHSNIVLLD

-304 LNILDA
+304 LNIFDA

-356 FGIPITVS
+356 FGIPIVVS

-408 NSLVIFDEFCS
+408 DSLVIFDEFCS

-439 INCYVLISTHYN
+439 INSYVLISTHYN

-484 IPGESYAFNVASRAL
+484 IPGESYAFNVASKAL

-516 TEVNKILER
+516 TEINEILEK

-530 KDLLLIKESINKKLI
+530 KDLLLIKESMDKKLI
-545 QIELQEKEVENF
+545 QIELQEKELENF
-557 YQDLLLKEKNIE
+557 YQDLLLREKNIE
-569 IDLLNEQ
+569 TKLLNEQ

-600 IAKNKAFISELEK
+600 VAKNKAFISDLEK
-613 NLDLK
+613 NVDLK
-618 LNKVDSINN
+618 TNKVNSLNN
-627 KRNMAVDFK
+627 KRNVVADFK
-636 IGDSVRIIN
+636 IGDKVRIVN

-679 NFKEQKKKG
+679 NFKEKKEN
-688 GKNFDF
+688 GKNFNF

-739 IHGKGEGYLMREVH
+739 IHGKGEGHLMREVH
-753 NFLKELKFVKKYY
+753 NLLKELKFIRKYY

>member
-1 MQDEQDKYL
+1 MQDKYL

-31 VNLLSNQ
+31 VNLLNNQ
-38 KVLKTRESLEKMFS
+38 KILKTRESLEKMFS
-52 FVSLIRMLFESYKGY
+52 FVNLIRMLFETCKGY

-82 SKENSRVSME
+82 SKENSRVSIE
-92 NLKDIVVFLDEV
+92 NLRDIVGFLDEV
-104 LKINLF
+104 LRINLF
-110 LHRNSD
+110 LDKNGDTKYFNAH
-116 IKHLNVQILSDL
+116 ILSDL

-135 KNLLNELKEHIDV
+135 KNLLSELKEYIDF
-148 DALELKSG
+148 DTLELKSG

-169 NLNRRVENQIKRIIS
+169 NLNRRVEKQIKKIIS
-184 LNAEYL
+184 LNVEYL
-190 TSNFVYYKSNKY
+190 AFNFVYYKSNKY
-202 TIALKSNFKGKIKGN
+202 TLALKSNFKSKIKGN

-244 LNLEKERI
+244 LSLEKKRI
-252 ILKILQ
+252 ILKVLQ
-258 NLSAKVHDNIILLD
+258 NLSSKVHSNIVFLD

-289 YGIKTKGVFPEISNV
+289 YGIETKGVFPEISDV
-304 LNILDA
+304 LNIFDA

-316 DSKAITFTPAE
+316 DSKAITFTPIE

-356 FGIPITVS
+356 FGIPIAVS

-393 SHMSNISYILKHTTK
+393 SHMSNISYILKHATK
-408 NSLVIFDEFCS
+408 NSLIIFDEFCS

-424 QGQALAISILEYLIN
+424 QGQALAISILEYLIS
-439 INCYVLISTHYN
+439 INSYVLISTHYN
-451 ALKYFAYTHEGVVN
+451 ALKYFAYTHEGVIN

-477 NYNLIFS
+477 NYDLIFS
-484 IPGESYAFNVASRAL
+484 IPGESYAFNVASRVL
-499 IDRSIVIRAN
+499 IDSNIIIRAN

-530 KDLLLIKESINKKLI
+530 KDLLFIKESMNEKLI
-545 QIELQEKEVENF
+545 QIELQKKEVENI

-569 IDLLNEQ
+569 IELLNEQ

-600 IAKNKAFISELEK
+600 VAKNKAFISDLEK
-613 NLDLK
+613 NIDFK
-618 LNKVDSINN
+618 SNKVSSLNN
-627 KRNMAVDFK
+627 KRNVATDFK
-636 IGDSVRIIN
+636 IGDKVRIVN

-679 NFKEQKKKG
+679 NFTEHKKEG
-688 GKNFDF
+688 SKNFSF
-694 SIDYNKENL
+694 SIDYNKEDM
-703 LSFTIDIRGMRSV
+703 LSFTIDIRGMRAI

-739 IHGKGEGYLMREVH
+739 IHGKGEGHLMREVH
-753 NFLKELKFVKKYY
+753 SLLKDLKFVKKYY

-771 DGGSGKTIVE
+771 DGGAGKTIVE

>member
-1 MQDEQDKYL
+1 MQDKYL

-31 VNLLSNQ
+31 VNLLNNQ
-38 KVLKTRESLEKMFS
+38 KILKTRESLEKMFS
-52 FVSLIRMLFESYKGY
+52 FVNLIRMLFETCKGY

-82 SKENSRVSME
+82 SKENSRVSIE
-92 NLKDIVVFLDEV
+92 NLRDIVGFLDEV
-104 LKINLF
+104 LRINLF
-110 LHRNSD
+110 LDKNGDTKYFNAH
-116 IKHLNVQILSDL
+116 ILSDL

-135 KNLLNELKEHIDV
+135 KNLLSELKEYIDF
-148 DALELKSG
+148 DTLELKSG

-169 NLNRRVENQIKRIIS
+169 NLNRRVEKQIKKIIS
-184 LNAEYL
+184 LNVEYL
-190 TSNFVYYKSNKY
+190 ASNFVYYKSNKY
-202 TIALKSNFKGKIKGN
+202 TLALKSNFKSKIKGN
-217 IISISSSGETFYIEP
+217 VISISSSGETFYIEP

-244 LNLEKERI
+244 LSLEKKRI
-252 ILKILQ
+252 ILKVLQ
-258 NLSAKVHDNIILLD
+258 NLSSKVHSNIVFLD

-289 YGIKTKGVFPEISNV
+289 YGIETKGVFPEISDV
-304 LNILDA
+304 LNIFDA

-316 DSKAITFTPAE
+316 DSKAITFTPIE

-356 FGIPITVS
+356 FGIPIAVS

-393 SHMSNISYILKHTTK
+393 SHMSNISYILKHATK
-408 NSLVIFDEFCS
+408 NSLIIFDEFCS

-424 QGQALAISILEYLIN
+424 QGQALAISILEYLIS
-439 INCYVLISTHYN
+439 INSYVLISTHYN
-451 ALKYFAYTHEGVVN
+451 ALKYFAYTHEGVIN

-477 NYNLIFS
+477 NYDLIFS
-484 IPGESYAFNVASRAL
+484 IPGESYAFNVASRVL
-499 IDRSIVIRAN
+499 IGSNIIIRAN

-530 KDLLLIKESINKKLI
+530 KDLLFIKESMNEKLI
-545 QIELQEKEVENF
+545 QIELQKKEVENI

-569 IDLLNEQ
+569 IELLNEQ

-600 IAKNKAFISELEK
+600 VAKNKAFISDLEK
-613 NLDLK
+613 NIDFK
-618 LNKVDSINN
+618 SNKVSSLNN
-627 KRNMAVDFK
+627 KRNVATDFK
-636 IGDSVRIIN
+636 IGDKVRIVN

-679 NFKEQKKKG
+679 NFTEHKKEG
-688 GKNFDF
+688 SKNFSF
-694 SIDYNKENL
+694 SIDYNKEDM
-703 LSFTIDIRGMRSV
+703 LSFTIDIRGMRAI

-739 IHGKGEGYLMREVH
+739 VHGKGEGHLMREVH
-753 NFLKELKFVKKYY
+753 SLLKDLKFVKKYY

-771 DGGSGKTIVE
+771 DGGAGKTIVE

>member
-1 MQDEQDKYL
+1 MQDKYL

-31 VNLLSNQ
+31 VNLLNNQ
-38 KVLKTRESLEKMFS
+38 KILKTRESLEKMFS
-52 FVSLIRMLFESYKGY
+52 FVNLIRMLFETCKGY

-82 SKENSRVSME
+82 SKENSRVSIE
-92 NLKDIVVFLDEV
+92 NLRDIVGFLDEV
-104 LKINLF
+104 LRINLF
-110 LHRNSD
+110 LDKNGDTKYFNAH
-116 IKHLNVQILSDL
+116 ILSDL

-135 KNLLNELKEHIDV
+135 ENLLSELKEYIDF
-148 DALELKSG
+148 DTLELKSG

-169 NLNRRVENQIKRIIS
+169 NLNRRVEKQIKKIIS
-184 LNAEYL
+184 LNVEYL
-190 TSNFVYYKSNKY
+190 ASNFVYYKSNKY
-202 TIALKSNFKGKIKGN
+202 TLALKSNFKSKIKGN

-244 LNLEKERI
+244 LSLEKKRI
-252 ILKILQ
+252 ILKVLQ
-258 NLSAKVHDNIILLD
+258 NLSSKVHSNIVFLD

-289 YGIKTKGVFPEISNV
+289 YGIETKGVFPEISDV
-304 LNILDA
+304 LNIFDA

-316 DSKAITFTPAE
+316 DSKAITFTPIE

-356 FGIPITVS
+356 FGIPIAVS

-393 SHMSNISYILKHTTK
+393 SHMSNISYILKHATK
-408 NSLVIFDEFCS
+408 NSLIIFDEFCS

-424 QGQALAISILEYLIN
+424 QGQALAISILEYLIS
-439 INCYVLISTHYN
+439 INSYVLISTHYN
-451 ALKYFAYTHEGVVN
+451 ALKYFAYTHEGVIN

-477 NYNLIFS
+477 NYDLIFS
-484 IPGESYAFNVASRAL
+484 IPGESYAFNVASRVL
-499 IDRSIVIRAN
+499 IGSNIIIRAN

-530 KDLLLIKESINKKLI
+530 KDLLFIKESMNEKLI
-545 QIELQEKEVENF
+545 QIELQKKEVENI

-569 IDLLNEQ
+569 IELLNEQ

-600 IAKNKAFISELEK
+600 VAKNKAFISDLEK
-613 NLDLK
+613 NIDFK
-618 LNKVDSINN
+618 SNKVSSLNN
-627 KRNMAVDFK
+627 KRNVATDFK
-636 IGDSVRIIN
+636 IGDKVRIVN

-679 NFKEQKKKG
+679 NFTEHKKEG
-688 GKNFDF
+688 SKNFSF
-694 SIDYNKENL
+694 SIDYNKEDM
-703 LSFTIDIRGMRSV
+703 LSFTIDIRGMRAI

-739 IHGKGEGYLMREVH
+739 VHGKGEGHLMREVH
-753 NFLKELKFVKKYY
+753 SLLKDLKFVKKYY

-771 DGGSGKTIVE
+771 DGGAGKTIVE

>member
-1 MQDEQDKYL
+1 MQNKYL

-31 VNLLSNQ
+31 VNLLNNQ
-38 KVLKTRESLEKMFS
+38 EILKTRESLEKMFS
-52 FVSLIRMLFESYKGY
+52 FVNSIRMLFESCKGY
-67 PNSFINSLKYPISLL
+67 PNSFINSLEYSISLL
-82 SKENSRVSME
+82 SKENSRASIE
-92 NLKDIVVFLDEV
+92 NLRDIIGFLDEV
-104 LKINLF
+104 LRINLF
-110 LHRNSD
+110 LHKNSD
-116 IKHLNVQILSDL
+116 IKNLNVQILSDL

-135 KNLLNELKEHIDV
+135 KNLLSELKEYIDV
-148 DALELKSG
+148 DTLELKSG

-169 NLNRRVENQIKRIIS
+169 NLNRQVEKQIKRIIS
-184 LNAEYL
+184 SNLEYL
-190 TSNFVYYKSNKY
+190 TSNIVYYKSNKY
-202 TIALKSNFKGKIKGN
+202 TLAIKSNFKGKIKGN
-217 IISISSSGETFYIEP
+217 IISVSSSGETFYIEP
-232 NDIVNDNNRLNY
+232 NDIVNYNNRLNY
-244 LNLEKERI
+244 LDLEKKRI

-258 NLSAKVHDNIILLD
+258 NLSNKVHKNVVLLD

-281 DSLKARAI
+281 DSLKARAL
-289 YGIKTKGVFPEISNV
+289 YGIKTKGIFPEISNV
-304 LNILDA
+304 LNIFDA

-316 DSKAITFTPAE
+316 DSKAIAFTPAE
-327 NRVVIITGPNAGGKT
+327 NRIVIITGPNAGGKT

-356 FGIPITVS
+356 FGIPILVS
-364 ESSTFKIF
+364 ESSTFRIF
-372 DNIFIDIGDEQSIS
+372 DNIFIDIGDDQSIS

-439 INCYVLISTHYN
+439 INSYVLISTHYN
-451 ALKYFAYTHEGVVN
+451 ALKYFAYTHEGVIN

-484 IPGESYAFNVASRAL
+484 IPGESYAFNVASRFL
-499 IDRSIVIRAN
+499 IDSSIVIRAN

-525 LIEKE
+525 LVEKE
-530 KDLLLIKESINKKLI
+530 KDLLSIKESMNKKLI

-569 IDLLNEQ
+569 TELLNEQ

-595 EGNIN
+595 EGNVN
-600 IAKNKAFISELEK
+600 VSKNKAFISDLEK
-613 NLDLK
+613 NIDLK
-618 LNKVDSINN
+618 LNKVNSLNS
-627 KRNMAVDFK
+627 KRNIAADFK
-636 IGDSVRIIN
+636 IGDRVRIVN

-673 SEISLE
+673 PEISLE
-679 NFKEQKKKG
+679 NFTEHKKEG
-688 GKNFDF
+688 GKNFSF

-703 LSFTIDIRGMRSV
+703 LSFTIDIRGMRSA

-739 IHGKGEGYLMREVH
+739 IHGKGEGHLMREVH
-753 NFLKELKFVKKYY
+753 NLLKELKFIKKYY

-771 DGGSGKTIVE
+771 DGGAGKTIVE

>member
-1 MQDEQDKYL
+1 MQDKYL
-10 KNIDFYEILSLVSKY
+10 KNIDFYEILSLVSEY

-31 VNLLSNQ
+31 VNLLNKQ
-38 KVLKTRESLEKMFS
+38 KILKTRESLEKMFS
-52 FVSLIRMLFESYKGY
+52 FVSLIRMLFESCKGY
-67 PNSFINSLKYPISLL
+67 PNSFINSLEYSISLL
-82 SKENSRVSME
+82 SKENSRASIE
-92 NLKDIVVFLDEV
+92 DLRDIVKFLDEV

-110 LHRNSD
+110 LHKNSD
-116 IKHLNVQILSDL
+116 IKHLNTQILFDL

-135 KNLLNELKEHIDV
+135 KNLLSELKKYVDF
-148 DALELKSG
+148 DALELKNG
-156 VVKEYDSIEFEIK
+156 VVKEYDSVEFEIK
-169 NLNRRVENQIKRIIS
+169 NLNRRIEKQIKKIIN
-184 LNAEYL
+184 LNIEYL
-190 TSNFVYYKSNKY
+190 ASNFVYYKSNKY
-202 TIALKSNFKGKIKGN
+202 TLALKSNFKGKIKGN
-217 IISISSSGETFYIEP
+217 IISVSSSGETFYIEP
-232 NDIVNDNNRLNY
+232 NDVVNDNNKLNY

-258 NLSAKVHDNIILLD
+258 NLSDKVRTNIVLLD

-281 DSLKARAI
+281 DSLKVRAI
-289 YGIKTKGVFPEISNV
+289 YGIKTKGIFPKISNV
-304 LNILDA
+304 LNIFDA
-310 HHPLLK
+310 YHPLLK
-316 DSKAITFTPAE
+316 APKAITFTSFE

-342 VTLKTIGLL
+342 VTLKTVGLL

-356 FGIPITVS
+356 FGIPIVVG

-372 DNIFIDIGDEQSIS
+372 DNIFIDIGDEQSIY

-424 QGQALAISILEYLIN
+424 QGQALAISILEYLID
-439 INCYVLISTHYN
+439 INSYVLISTHYN

-465 ASMRMDL
+465 ASMCMNL

-484 IPGESYAFNVASRAL
+484 IPGESYAFNVASKVL
-499 IDRSIVIRAN
+499 IDSSIVIRAN
-509 EIYSSQK
+509 EIYLSQK

-530 KDLLLIKESINKKLI
+530 KDLLLTKESMDKKLI
-545 QIELQEKEVENF
+545 QIELQEKEIKNI
-557 YQDLLLKEKNIE
+557 YQNLLLKEKNIE
-569 IDLLNEQ
+569 IKLLNEQ

-595 EGNIN
+595 EGNIDVS
-600 IAKNKAFISELEK
+600 KNKAFISDLEK
-613 NLDLK
+613 NVDLK
-618 LNKVDSINN
+618 LNKVNSLNN
-627 KRNMAVDFK
+627 KRNIVRDFK
-636 IGDSVRIIN
+636 IGDRVRIVN
-645 SNAKGKIVG
+645 SNAKGRIVG
-654 ISKKKITVNVGAF
+654 MSKKKIIVNVGTF

-679 NFKEQKKKG
+679 KVIEHKKEG
-688 GKNFDF
+688 GKNFSF
-694 SIDYNKENL
+694 SIDYNKEIL
-703 LSFTIDIRGMRSV
+703 LSFTVDIRGMRVV

-728 IILNGINKFEI
+728 IILNDINKFEI
-739 IHGKGEGYLMREVH
+739 IHGKGEGHLMREVH
-753 NFLKELKFVKKYY
+753 KLLKELKFVKKYY

-771 DGGSGKTIVE
+771 DGGAGKTIVE

>member
-1 MQDEQDKYL
+1 MQNKYL

-31 VNLLSNQ
+31 VNLLNNQ
-38 KVLKTRESLEKMFS
+38 KILKTRESLEKMFS
-52 FVSLIRMLFESYKGY
+52 FVNIIRMLFESCKGY
-67 PNSFINSLKYPISLL
+67 PNSFINSLEYSISLL
-82 SKENSRVSME
+82 SKENSRASIE
-92 NLKDIVVFLDEV
+92 NLRDIIGFLDEV
-104 LKINLF
+104 LRINVF
-110 LHRNSD
+110 LHKNSD
-116 IKHLNVQILSDL
+116 IKNLNVQILSDL

-135 KNLLNELKEHIDV
+135 KNLLSELKEYIDV
-148 DALELKSG
+148 DTLELKSG

-169 NLNRRVENQIKRIIS
+169 NLNRQVEKQIKRIIS
-184 LNAEYL
+184 LNLEYL
-190 TSNFVYYKSNKY
+190 TSNIVYYKSNKY
-202 TIALKSNFKGKIKGN
+202 TLAIKSNFKGKIKGN
-217 IISISSSGETFYIEP
+217 IISVSSSGETFYIEP
-232 NDIVNDNNRLNY
+232 NDIVNYNNRLNY
-244 LNLEKERI
+244 LDLEKKRI

-258 NLSAKVHDNIILLD
+258 NLSNKVHKNVVLLD

-281 DSLKARAI
+281 DSLKARAL
-289 YGIKTKGVFPEISNV
+289 YGIKTKGIFPEISNV

-327 NRVVIITGPNAGGKT
+327 NRIVIITGPNAGGKT

-356 FGIPITVS
+356 FGIPILVS

-372 DNIFIDIGDEQSIS
+372 DNIFIDIGDDQSIS

-408 NSLVIFDEFCS
+408 NSLLIFDEFCS

-439 INCYVLISTHYN
+439 INSYVLISTHYN
-451 ALKYFAYTHEGVVN
+451 ALKYFAYTHEGVIN

-477 NYNLIFS
+477 DYNLIFS
-484 IPGESYAFNVASRAL
+484 IPGESYAFNVASRFL
-499 IDRSIVIRAN
+499 IDSSIVIRAN

-525 LIEKE
+525 LVEKE
-530 KDLLLIKESINKKLI
+530 KDLLSIKESMNKKLI
-545 QIELQEKEVENF
+545 QIELQEKEVENI

-569 IDLLNEQ
+569 TELLNEQ

-595 EGNIN
+595 EGNVN
-600 IAKNKAFISELEK
+600 VSKNKAFISDLEK
-613 NLDLK
+613 NIDLK
-618 LNKVDSINN
+618 LNKVNSLNS
-627 KRNMAVDFK
+627 KRNIAADFK
-636 IGDSVRIIN
+636 IGDRVRIVN

-667 NVSVSS
+667 NLSVSS

-679 NFKEQKKKG
+679 SFTEHKKEG
-688 GKNFDF
+688 GKNFSF

-703 LSFTIDIRGMRSV
+703 LSFTIDIRGMRSA

-739 IHGKGEGYLMREVH
+739 IHGKGEGHLMREVH
-753 NFLKELKFVKKYY
+753 NLLKELKFIKKYY

-771 DGGSGKTIVE
+771 DGGAGKTIVE

>member
-38 KVLKTRESLEKMFS
+38 KILKTKESLEKIFS
-52 FVSLIRMLFESYKGY
+52 FVSLIRMLFESCKGY

-82 SKENSRVSME
+82 LKENSRVSIE
-92 NLKDIVVFLDEV
+92 NLRDVIVFLDEV
-104 LKINLF
+104 LRINLF
-110 LHRNSD
+110 LHKNSD

-128 LFLSPEL
+128 LFLNPEL

-169 NLNRRVENQIKRIIS
+169 NLNRRVENQIKKIIS

-190 TSNFVYYKSNKY
+190 TSNFVCYKSNKY
-202 TIALKSNFKGKIKGN
+202 TLALKSNFKGKIKGN

-232 NDIVNDNNRLNY
+232 NDIVNANNRLNY
-244 LNLEKERI
+244 LSLEKERI
-252 ILKILQ
+252 ILKILR
-258 NLSAKVHDNIILLD
+258 NLSAKVHSNIVLLD

-304 LNILDA
+304 LNIFDA

-356 FGIPITVS
+356 FGIPIVVG
-364 ESSTFKIF
+364 EFSTFKIF

-408 NSLVIFDEFCS
+408 DSLVIFDEFCS

-439 INCYVLISTHYN
+439 INSYVLISTHYN

-484 IPGESYAFNVASRAL
+484 IPGESYAFNVASKAL

-516 TEVNKILER
+516 TEINEILEK

-530 KDLLLIKESINKKLI
+530 KDLLLIKESMDKKLI
-545 QIELQEKEVENF
+545 QIELQEKELENF
-557 YQDLLLKEKNIE
+557 YQDLLLREKNIE
-569 IDLLNEQ
+569 TKLLNEQ

-600 IAKNKAFISELEK
+600 VAKNKAFISDLEK
-613 NLDLK
+613 NVDLK
-618 LNKVDSINN
+618 TNKVNSLNN
-627 KRNMAVDFK
+627 KRNVVADFK
-636 IGDSVRIIN
+636 IGDKVRIVN

-679 NFKEQKKKG
+679 NFKEKKEN
-688 GKNFDF
+688 GKNFNF

-739 IHGKGEGYLMREVH
+739 IHGKGEGHLMREVH
-753 NFLKELKFVKKYY
+753 NLLKELKFIRKYY

>member
-1 MQDEQDKYL
+1 MQDQQDKYL

-31 VNLLSNQ
+31 VDLLSNQ
-38 KVLKTRESLEKMFS
+38 KILKTREGLEKIFS
-52 FVSLIRMLFESYKGY
+52 FVSLIRMLFESCKGY

-82 SKENSRVSME
+82 SKENSRVSIE

-104 LKINLF
+104 LRINLF
-110 LHRNSD
+110 LHKNSC

-128 LFLSPEL
+128 LFLDPEL

-202 TIALKSNFKGKIKGN
+202 TLALKSNFKGKIKGN

-244 LNLEKERI
+244 LSLEKERI

-258 NLSAKVHDNIILLD
+258 NLSAKVYNNIILLN

-304 LNILDA
+304 LNIFDA

-316 DSKAITFTPAE
+316 DSKVITFTPSE

-356 FGIPITVS
+356 FGIPITVG

-439 INCYVLISTHYN
+439 INSYVLISTHYN

-484 IPGESYAFNVASRAL
+484 IPGESYAFNVANRAL

-516 TEVNKILER
+516 TEINEILEK

-530 KDLLLIKESINKKLI
+530 KDLLLIKENMNKKLI
-545 QIELQEKEVENF
+545 QIELREKEIENF

-569 IDLLNEQ
+569 TELLNEQ

-589 LVREIK
+589 LIREIK

-600 IAKNKAFISELEK
+600 VAKNKAFISDLEK
-613 NLDLK
+613 NVDLK
-618 LNKVDSINN
+618 LNKVNSLNN
-627 KRNMAVDFK
+627 KRNMVADFK
-636 IGDSVRIIN
+636 IGDRVKILN
-645 SNAKGKIVG
+645 SNAKGKIVE

-679 NFKEQKKKG
+679 NFKEKKED
-688 GKNFDF
+688 GKNFNF
-694 SIDYNKENL
+694 SIDYDKENL
-703 LSFTIDIRGMRSV
+703 LSLTVDIRGMRAI

-739 IHGKGEGYLMREVH
+739 IHGKGEGHLMREVH
-753 NFLKELKFVKKYY
+753 NLLKELKFVRKYY

>member
-1 MQDEQDKYL
+1 MQDKYL

-25 VSNPDT
+25 VSNLDT
-31 VNLLSNQ
+31 VNLLNDQ
-38 KVLKTRESLEKMFS
+38 KILKTTESLEKMFF
-52 FVSLIRMLFESYKGY
+52 FVNLIRMLLESFKGY
-67 PNSFINSLKYPISLL
+67 PNSFINSLKDPISLL
-82 SKENSRVSME
+82 SKENSRVSIE
-92 NLKDIVVFLDEV
+92 NLRDIMGFLDEV
-104 LKINLF
+104 LRINLF
-110 LHRNSD
+110 LNKNSN
-116 IKHLNVQILSDL
+116 IKHLNAQILSDL

-135 KNLLNELKEHIDV
+135 KNLLSELKEYIDV

-156 VVKEYDSIEFEIK
+156 VVKEYDSVEFEIK
-169 NLNRRVENQIKRIIS
+169 NLNRRIEKQVKKIIS
-184 LNAEYL
+184 LNLEYL
-190 TSNFVYYKSNKY
+190 ASSFVYYKSNKY
-202 TIALKSNFKGKIKGN
+202 AIALKSNFKGRIKGN

-232 NDIVNDNNRLNY
+232 DDIVNDNSRLNY
-244 LNLEKERI
+244 LSLEKQRI
-252 ILKILQ
+252 ILKILK
-258 NLSAKVHDNIILLD
+258 NLSDKVHSNIILLD

-289 YGIKTKGVFPEISNV
+289 YGIETKGVFPEISDV
-304 LNILDA
+304 LNIIDA

-364 ESSTFKIF
+364 KSSTFKIF

-393 SHMSNISYILKHTTK
+393 SHMSNISCILKHATK
-408 NSLVIFDEFCS
+408 NSLIIFDEFCS

-424 QGQALAISILEYLIN
+424 QGQALAISILEYLIG
-439 INCYVLISTHYN
+439 INSYVLISTHYN
-451 ALKYFAYTHEGVVN
+451 ALKYFAYTHEGVIN
-465 ASMRMDL
+465 ASMRMNL

-477 NYNLIFS
+477 NYDLIFS

-499 IDRSIVIRAN
+499 IDSSIVIRAN
-509 EIYSSQK
+509 EIYSSQR

-530 KDLLLIKESINKKLI
+530 KDLLLIKNSMNNKLI
-545 QIELQEKEVENF
+545 QIELQEKEVENI

-569 IDLLNEQ
+569 RKLLNEQ

-600 IAKNKAFISELEK
+600 VAKNKAFISDLEK
-613 NLDLK
+613 NIDFK
-618 LNKVDSINN
+618 LNKVNSLNN
-627 KRNMAVDFK
+627 KRNIAADFK
-636 IGDSVRIIN
+636 IGDKVRIVN
-645 SNAKGKIVG
+645 SNAIGKIVG
-654 ISKKKITVNVGAF
+654 ISKKKIIVNVGSF
-667 NVSVSS
+667 NLSVSS

-679 NFKEQKKKG
+679 NFREQKKEG
-688 GKNFDF
+688 SKNFSF
-694 SIDYNKENL
+694 SIDYNRENL
-703 LSFTIDIRGMRSV
+703 SSFTLDIRGMRST

-739 IHGKGEGYLMREVH
+739 IHGKGEGLLMREVH
-753 NFLKELKFVKKYY
+753 NLLKELKFVKKYY

-771 DGGSGKTIVE
+771 DGGAGKTIVE

>member
-1 MQDEQDKYL
+1 MQDKYL
-10 KNIDFYEILSLVSKY
+10 KNIDFYEILSLVSEY

-31 VNLLSNQ
+31 VNLLNNQ
-38 KVLKTRESLEKMFS
+38 KILKTRESLEKMFS
-52 FVSLIRMLFESYKGY
+52 FVNLIRMLFESYKGY
-67 PNSFINSLKYPISLL
+67 PNSFINSLEYSISLL
-82 SKENSRVSME
+82 SKENSRVSIE
-92 NLKDIVVFLDEV
+92 DLRDIVKFLDEV

-110 LHRNSD
+110 LHKNSD
-116 IKHLNVQILSDL
+116 IKHLNTQILFDL

-135 KNLLNELKEHIDV
+135 KNLLSELKKYIDFDV
-148 DALELKSG
+148 LELKNG
-156 VVKEYDSIEFEIK
+156 VVKEYDSVEFEIK
-169 NLNRRVENQIKRIIS
+169 NLNRRIEKQIKRIIN
-184 LNAEYL
+184 LNIEYL
-190 TSNFVYYKSNKY
+190 ASNFVYYKSNKY
-202 TIALKSNFKGKIKGN
+202 TLALKSNFKGKIKGN
-217 IISISSSGETFYIEP
+217 IISVSSSGETFYIEP
-232 NDIVNDNNRLNY
+232 NDVVNDNNKLNY

-258 NLSAKVHDNIILLD
+258 SLSDKVHSNIVLLD

-289 YGIKTKGVFPEISNV
+289 YGIKTKGIFPEISNV
-304 LNILDA
+304 LNIFDA
-310 HHPLLK
+310 RHPLLK
-316 DSKAITFTPAE
+316 DPKAITFTPFE

-356 FGIPITVS
+356 FGIPIVVG

-372 DNIFIDIGDEQSIS
+372 DNIFIDIGDEQSIY

-424 QGQALAISILEYLIN
+424 QGQSLAISILEYLID
-439 INCYVLISTHYN
+439 INSYVLISTHYN

-465 ASMRMDL
+465 ASMCMNL

-484 IPGESYAFNVASRAL
+484 IPGESYAFNVASKVL
-499 IDRSIVIRAN
+499 IDSSIVIRAN

-530 KDLLLIKESINKKLI
+530 KDLLSIKESMDKKLI
-545 QIELQEKEVENF
+545 QIELQEKEIENI
-557 YQDLLLKEKNIE
+557 YQNLLLKEKNIE
-569 IDLLNEQ
+569 IKLLNEQ

-595 EGNIN
+595 EGNIDVS
-600 IAKNKAFISELEK
+600 KNKSFISDLEK
-613 NLDLK
+613 NVDLK
-618 LNKVDSINN
+618 LNKVNSLNN
-627 KRNMAVDFK
+627 KRNIVRDFK
-636 IGDSVRIIN
+636 IGDRVRIVN
-645 SNAKGKIVG
+645 SNAKGRIVG
-654 ISKKKITVNVGAF
+654 MSKKKIIVNVGTF

-673 SEISLE
+673 SDIYLE
-679 NFKEQKKKG
+679 NFIEQEKEG
-688 GKNFDF
+688 GKNFSF
-694 SIDYNKENL
+694 SIDYNKESL
-703 LSFTIDIRGMRSV
+703 LSFTVDIRGMRVV

-739 IHGKGEGYLMREVH
+739 IHGKGEGHLMREVH
-753 NFLKELKFVKKYY
+753 KLLKELKFVKKYY

-771 DGGSGKTIVE
+771 DGGAGKTIVE